1 MDIARE
7 IARLPLI
14 LVQLISETIL
24 QGVHQ
29 PLEAAMAF
37 ERRGFQFLFATDG
50 RREGIPAFL
59 ENRLPSFLG
68 R

>member
-1 MDIARE
+1 
-7 IARLPLI
+7 
-14 LVQLISETIL
+14 
-24 QGVHQ
+24 
-29 PLEAAMAF
+29 MAF